1 MGSAPITRYLIRT
14 SADGGRTWSQWTN
27 RPIGTGSSA
36 SLTGLTKGT
45 SYMVQVHAVNKIGI
59 GVNASIRFT
68 QSI

>member
-1 MGSAPITRYLIRT
+1 LIRI
-14 SADGGRTWSQWTN
+14 SADGGSTWSPWTN
-27 RPIGTGSSA
+27 RPIGTGISA

-59 GVNASIRFT
+59 GINASIRFT